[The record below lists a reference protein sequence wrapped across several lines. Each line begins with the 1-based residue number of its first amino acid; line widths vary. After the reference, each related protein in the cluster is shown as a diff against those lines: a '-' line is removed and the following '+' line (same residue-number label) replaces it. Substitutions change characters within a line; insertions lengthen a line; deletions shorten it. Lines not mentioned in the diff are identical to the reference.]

1 MINLIFI
8 LIFILSNKSISV
20 PIIYT
25 KSNQVMK
32 QIFSTRSLLQNKS
45 AQIGLGLLTC
55 LALSNPSFAQDSS
68 KKPTIVSTITD
79 NGITTTTY
87 SNGQIVKTVA
97 DGYYLD
103 SAFYKNSNVLKATQG
118 KRYWK
123 LTDRVGVSIPVGN
136 TVNGKDITMF
146 LKPGGSNSLSVTR
159 QWGIIGLGLTGGYQF
174 FQVGDDYNGPDG
186 RIYKNYDAL
195 VLSGKIPA
203 GITRNDLKYDKI
215 SSMQDFYLLIGP
227 SLDIPVGKK
236 LNVNLDAR
244 GGLFN
249 TSAPRFGAYLQDGNF
264 GAQSLI
270 FRMNS
275 SASKNKLGGLVA
287 LDVTYKV
294 GKTWA
299 LGLNAQGFITE
310 TPFTTVGQDVSQGST
325 KTLTKEDLSTHGGYT
340 FGLALSHTFGE
351 DNGKTVYTLL
361 PPPPA
366 PIVVYAPT
374 ILGENGKMYDYKS
387 AEKPV
392 FKWKSNSPNP
402 DQEEYLFKLYKA
414 DGSDTPIYQQTT
426 KNTSLTLP
434 DNVALANGD
443 EGDFYYY
450 SVQSVV
456 QNKHFS
462 EADAASFGYKA
473 KPVASITPTKP
484 TTDQYMFKVFGGTTA
499 PSSMKPKVRRKVT
512 KPAVAVVPKK
522 LVPRKKST
530 KPASNY
536 VNYENVTE
544 NPKVKWPDDLP
555 LPKNPSIYEYEVQRL
570 NPGDCKPVGPVAK
583 YRFYI
588 DPKNPDDIRILP
600 DKPKKK

>member
-1 MINLIFI
+1 
-8 LIFILSNKSISV
+8 
-20 PIIYT
+20 
-25 KSNQVMK
+25 MK
-32 QIFSTRSLLQNKS
+32 QILSKRSLLPSKS
-45 AQIGLGLLTC
+45 AQIGLGLLAC
-55 LALSNPSFAQDSS
+55 LAMSNPSFAQDSKTS
-68 KKPTIVSTITD
+68 STKPTIVSTITD

-87 SNGQIVKTVA
+87 SNGQVVKTVA

-103 SAFYKNSNVLKATQG
+103 SAFYKNSNVLKAVQG

-123 LTDRVGVSIPVGN
+123 LTDRVGVAIPVG
-136 TVNGKDITMF
+136 TDVNGKDVTMF
-146 LKPGGSNSLSVTR
+146 LKPGAYNTLSVTR
-159 QWGIIGLGLTGGYQF
+159 HWGILGIGLTGGYQT
-174 FQVGDDYNGPDG
+174 FQVGDGYKGADG
-186 RIYKNYDAL
+186 RIAQNFATL
-195 VLSGKIPA
+195 TQSGKIPNN
-203 GITRNDLKYDKI
+203 ITEKDILYDKV
-215 SSMQDFYLLIGP
+215 SNYEDFYLLIGP
-227 SLDIPVGKK
+227 SLDIPITKK
-236 LNVNLDAR
+236 FNVNLDVR

-249 TSAPRFGAYLQDGNF
+249 TSAPRFGAYLAQGSQ

-270 FRMNS
+270 FRLNS
-275 SASKNKLGGLVA
+275 SASKNQLGGLIG
-287 LDVTYKV
+287 LDISYKIA
-294 GKTWA
+294 KTWA
-299 LGLNAQGFITE
+299 LGLNAQGFLTK
-310 TPFTTVGQDVSQGST
+310 TPFTTTGQDPVPET
-325 KTLTKEDLSTHGGYT
+325 TITITKEDWRTNGGYNV
-340 FGLALSHTFGE
+340 GLALSHTFGE
-351 DNGKTVYTLL
+351 DKAKTVYTLL

-366 PIVVYAPT
+366 PIVAYAPT
-374 ILGENGKMYDYKS
+374 LLGENGKMYDYKS
-387 AEKPV
+387 SEKPV
-392 FKWKSNSPNP
+392 FKWKSNSPTP
-402 DQEEYLFKLYKA
+402 EQEEYLFKLYKA

-434 DNVALANGD
+434 DNVELVNGD
-443 EGDFYYY
+443 ECNFYYY

-456 QNKHFS
+456 QNKVFS

-473 KPVASITPTKP
+473 KPVAVITPTKP

-512 KPAVAVVPKK
+512 KPAVVATVPKK
-522 LVPRKKST
+522 LVPRKKSI

-588 DPKNPDDIRILP
+588 DPKNPDDIRIIP

>member
-1 MINLIFI
+1 
-8 LIFILSNKSISV
+8 
-20 PIIYT
+20 
-25 KSNQVMK
+25 MK
-32 QIFSTRSLLQNKS
+32 QIFSKRSLLQNKS
-45 AQIGLGLLTC
+45 TQIGLGLLTC
-55 LALSNPSFAQDSS
+55 IALSSPSFAQDSKTS
-68 KKPTIVSTITD
+68 STKPTIVSTITD

-87 SNGQIVKTVA
+87 SNGQVVKTVA

-103 SAFYKNSNVLKATQG
+103 SAFYKNSNVLKA
-118 KRYWK
+118 KVAKKYWRI
-123 LTDRVGVSIPVGN
+123 TDRAGVAIPVN
-136 TVNGKDITMF
+136 TDTPKDITMF
-146 LKPGGSNSLSVTR
+146 LKPGVYNTLSVTHH
-159 QWGIIGLGLTGGYQF
+159 WGVIGIGITGGYQN
-174 FQVGDDYNGPDG
+174 FQIGDDYKGSEG
-186 RIYKNYDAL
+186 RIYQNFETLK
-195 VLSGKIPA
+195 LSGKIPN
-203 GITRNDLKYDKI
+203 TLTQSDLLYDKV
-215 SSMQDFYLLIGP
+215 SNYEDFYLMIGP
-227 SLDIPVGKK
+227 SLDIPLGKK
-236 LNVNLDAR
+236 LGVNLDAR
-244 GGLFN
+244 GGLMN
-249 TSAPRFGAYLQDGNF
+249 TSAPRFGAYLPDGSQ
-264 GAQSLI
+264 GTQSLI
-270 FRMNS
+270 FRLNS
-275 SASKNKLGGLVA
+275 SASKNRLGAILA
-287 LDVTYKV
+287 IDLTYKV
-294 GKTWA
+294 SKTWS
-299 LGLNAQGFITE
+299 LGANVQGFITE
-310 TPFTTVGQDVSQGST
+310 TPFTTTGLDPTNGT
-325 KTLTKEDLSTHGGYT
+325 NMTITKEDMRTNGGYNV
-340 FGLALSHTFGE
+340 GLALSHTFGE

-366 PIVVYAPT
+366 PIVAYAPT
-374 ILGENGKMYDYKS
+374 LLGENGKMYDYKS
-387 AEKPV
+387 SEKPV

-434 DNVALANGD
+434 DNVALVNGD
-443 EGDFYYY
+443 ECNFYYY

-456 QNKHFS
+456 QNKVFS

-473 KPVASITPTKP
+473 KPVAVIAPTKP

-499 PSSMKPKVRRKVT
+499 PSSIKPKVRRKIT
-512 KPAVAVVPKK
+512 KPAVVATVPKK

-544 NPKVKWPDDLP
+544 NPKVKWPEDLP

>member
-1 MINLIFI
+1 M
-8 LIFILSNKSISV
+8 
-20 PIIYT
+20 
-25 KSNQVMK
+25 
-32 QIFSTRSLLQNKS
+32 QNKS
-45 AQIGLGLLTC
+45 TQIGLGLLTC
-55 LALSNPSFAQDSS
+55 LALSSPSFAQDSKTS
-68 KKPTIVSTITD
+68 STKPTIVSTITD

-87 SNGQIVKTVA
+87 SNGQVVKTVA

-103 SAFYKNSNVLKATQG
+103 SAFYKNSNVLKTTAA
-118 KRYWK
+118 KKYWK
-123 LTDRVGVSIPVGN
+123 ITDRVGVAIPVGN

-146 LKPGGSNSLSVTR
+146 LRPGVYNSLSVTR
-159 QWGIIGLGLTGGYQF
+159 QWGIIGIGVTGGYQN
-174 FQVGDDYNGPDG
+174 FQVGDDYSGPDG
-186 RIYKNYDAL
+186 RIFQNFKTL
-195 VLSGKIPA
+195 VDGGKVPA
-203 GITRNDLKYDKI
+203 GATILYDKV
-215 SSMQDFYLLIGP
+215 SSLEDFYLMIGP
-227 SLDIPVGKK
+227 SLDIPISKK
-236 LNVNLDAR
+236 FFASLDAR
-244 GGLFN
+244 GGLMN
-249 TSAPRFGAYLQDGNF
+249 TSAPRFGAYLKDGNL

-275 SASKNKLGGLVA
+275 SASKNKLGAIIAIDLM
-287 LDVTYKV
+287 YKLSP
-294 GKTWA
+294 KWS
-299 LGLNAQGFITE
+299 LGANLQGFITE
-310 TPFTTVGQDVSQGST
+310 TPFTTVGQDVTPGST
-325 KTLTKEDLSTHGGYT
+325 MTLTKEDVSTHGGYN

-366 PIVVYAPT
+366 PIVAYAPT
-374 ILGENGKMYDYKS
+374 LLGENGKMYDYKS
-387 AEKPV
+387 SEKPV

-434 DNVALANGD
+434 DNVALVNGD
-443 EGDFYYY
+443 ECNFYYY

-456 QNKHFS
+456 QNKVFS

-473 KPVASITPTKP
+473 KPVAVIAPTKP

-512 KPAVAVVPKK
+512 KPAVATVPKK